1 MIFLFIII
9 IIIII
14 IILANQDELERG
26 DVPKSVQCY
35 MNETGASEEDA
46 CEYIRYLISETWK
59 KMNEERDAA
68 SPLSETFIEIV
79 FNLGRMAQCMC
90 MELETMKLRIVYH
103 HYLFSPFQYMKID
116 MMNY

>member
-1 MIFLFIII
+1 M
-9 IIIII
+9 
-14 IILANQDELERG
+14 NQDELERG

-79 FNLGRMAQCMC
+79 FNLGRMAQCMYQFGDGHGAGNHQTKDRLSSLFIQPIPIYEDRHD
-90 MELETMKLRIVYH
+90 ELLTYKDADLK
-103 HYLFSPFQYMKID
+103 F
-116 MMNY
+116 

>member
-1 MIFLFIII
+1 MIFFFFFWV
-9 IIIII
+9 
-14 IILANQDELERG
+14 NQDELERG
-26 DVPKSVQCY
+26 DVLKSVQCY
-35 MNETGASEEDA
+35 MNKTGASEEDA
-46 CEYIRYLISETWK
+46 REYIRYLITETWR
-59 KMNEERDAA
+59 KMNEERDAT

-103 HYLFSPFQYMKID
+103 HYLFSPFQYIKID